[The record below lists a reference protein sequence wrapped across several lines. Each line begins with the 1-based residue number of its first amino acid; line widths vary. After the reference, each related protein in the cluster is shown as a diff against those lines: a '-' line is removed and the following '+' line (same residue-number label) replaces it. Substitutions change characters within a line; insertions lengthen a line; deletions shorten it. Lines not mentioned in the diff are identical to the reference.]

1 MNAHAKA
8 SDMHSRKLLRNE
20 IRELERKILEV
31 DSKTEEMEDELKL
44 QQVIMSKVVFQ
55 LPGASY
61 FKRPGAEKRNMEEE
75 EAFLDQL
82 EKVVGDFETYRAS

>member
-1 MNAHAKA
+1 MNAQAKA

-44 QQVIMSKVVFQ
+44 Q
-55 LPGASY
+55 
-61 FKRPGAEKRNMEEE
+61 
-75 EAFLDQL
+75 
-82 EKVVGDFETYRAS
+82 